1 MFYFYFLEQHIWDI
15 DVLVLVWNIT
25 SGTVFYFY
33 FLEQH
38 IWDIDVLLL
47 VWNITSG
54 TVLYLYFLGQHIWDS
69 LRFSLV
75 GTSHLGQVDLEQ
87 HTWDGNTFEW
97 EQYIWDKIAK

>member
-1 MFYFYFLEQHIWDI
+1 VVCLLLDYHGNWILGDEHHIWDTVFYFYFLEQHIWDI

-25 SGTVFYFY
+25 SGTVLYFY
-33 FLEQH
+33 FLE
-38 IWDIDVLLL
+38 
-47 VWNITSG
+47 
-54 TVLYLYFLGQHIWDS
+54 QHIWDS

-87 HTWDGNTFEW
+87 HIWDGNTFEW

>member
-1 MFYFYFLEQHIWDI
+1 M
-15 DVLVLVWNIT
+15 
-25 SGTVFYFY
+25 FYFY

-54 TVLYLYFLGQHIWDS
+54 TVLYFYFLEQHIWDS

-87 HTWDGNTFEW
+87 HIWDGNTFEW